1 MDLGALFG
9 GSSAPARLLIERDQF
24 VLDGQN
30 FTVRAGCVHY
40 FRVHPD
46 LWEDRLA
53 RIAALGLNAVQTYV
67 PWNYHQAW
75 NASSLGPARVD
86 LDSPSRDLPRFLRLA
101 HGLGLRVVLRPGPYV
116 CGEFEFGGLPAWLLR
131 DGPIELRTDA
141 EPYMG
146 HVERWWG
153 ELLPRLRREGLMLDD
168 GGPVMLV
175 QIENECAASLRPRVL
190 VAAGET
196 ARHQSGE
203 RERAE
208 REQREQTR
216 RGAEGSR
223 ESPPHM
229 LLSHWCEYVPNPYL
243 GPIAYAKPLHT
254 SPAAALRYGH
264 FGDVSEVEAD
274 RRYLERLADLA
285 RRHLG
290 TPPPRLPRSPAAPR
304 TRLRDTSMACPAG
317 DGAQLFT
324 SDPDDL
330 AKLTRGTLSPSAS
343 RLGSEERRPPTS
355 RSERRRGPHALP
367 PPSRRRSSQ
376 VLTTVDSCDVPEDA
390 WAAQRSF
397 NPPGRSPFFCSELW
411 VGWFAHWGE
420 PARPNLAAQRARD
433 VAERLRRVL
442 AVNGGTGSVS
452 LYMAHGGTSFGWWA
466 GANTA
471 DGMYLP
477 DTPSYDYGA
486 PIGEG
491 GGHGL
496 DEAGGD
502 KYAALQS
509 VLLEAPSGGGSSV
522 PSSSP
527 SASRPPSPPA
537 EPQPLREEPPP
548 PRRLSST
555 VEVELPEAV
564 RLMEAETLAA
574 LSGGGR
580 CCDELPLP
588 MEEVGC
594 DYGIVVYETE
604 LPAGGGGPLQVSRL
618 RDRLLA
624 FVDGEFVGRMYRQ
637 QGWGRADPKGLLM
650 PPPRPYP
657 RTLRLLVEN
666 LGRVGFVDLP
676 WFSRT
681 FLLDQRKGI
690 LGGVWLN
697 GTLLNRTGPDGQA
710 GWRTHCL
717 PFDDAQ
723 LDVLRRLP
731 ARQPSGL
738 LDTAG
743 SVALGAGSVALDAG
757 SVAVS
762 VAGAMLH
769 LAQGSD
775 RDSPP
780 SLPSSLPSSQPP
792 SAATATFYRGAFELP
807 SADAG
812 ADAWLALGGGWAHGT
827 AWVNGWHLGRYW
839 LPEGPQRSLYV
850 PGPLLREGGNELLLL
865 SLDVA
870 EAEADGQ
877 PRWARLYPSP
887 NHTGARSAP
896 QETAAASSRQLQIYS
911 YAAAYSA
918 TKLTSANAR
927 HAVVDAFSHLEG
939 LLSLG
944 SKIIRLRA
952 PAEPA
957 AQRPSAAP
965 IVAAIAAAGALLALV
980 AAAYVFRAGRL
991 RRPWRRRDRALAR
1004 RFFLV

>member
-101 HGLGLRVVLRPGPYV
+101 HGLRLRVVLRPGPYV

-175 QIENECAASLRPRVL
+175 QIENE
-190 VAAGET
+190 
-196 ARHQSGE
+196 
-203 RERAE
+203 
-208 REQREQTR
+208 
-216 RGAEGSR
+216 
-223 ESPPHM
+223 
-229 LLSHWCEYVPNPYL
+229 
-243 GPIAYAKPLHT
+243 
-254 SPAAALRYGH
+254 YGH

-285 RRHLG
+285 RRHL
-290 TPPPRLPRSPAAPR
+290 
-304 TRLRDTSMACPAG
+304 G

-343 RLGSEERRPPTS
+343 RLGSE
-355 RSERRRGPHALP
+355 
-367 PPSRRRSSQ
+367 

-743 SVALGAGSVALDAG
+743 SVALDAG

>member
-175 QIENECAASLRPRVL
+175 QIENE
-190 VAAGET
+190 
-196 ARHQSGE
+196 
-203 RERAE
+203 
-208 REQREQTR
+208 
-216 RGAEGSR
+216 
-223 ESPPHM
+223 
-229 LLSHWCEYVPNPYL
+229 
-243 GPIAYAKPLHT
+243 
-254 SPAAALRYGH
+254 YGH

-304 TRLRDTSMACPAG
+304 TRLRDTSMAW
-317 DGAQLFT
+317 
-324 SDPDDL
+324 
-330 AKLTRGTLSPSAS
+330 
-343 RLGSEERRPPTS
+343 
-355 RSERRRGPHALP
+355 PHALP

-527 SASRPPSPPA
+527 SASRPPPPPA

-780 SLPSSLPSSQPP
+780 SLPSLLPSSQPP

>member
-175 QIENECAASLRPRVL
+175 QIENE
-190 VAAGET
+190 
-196 ARHQSGE
+196 
-203 RERAE
+203 
-208 REQREQTR
+208 
-216 RGAEGSR
+216 
-223 ESPPHM
+223 
-229 LLSHWCEYVPNPYL
+229 
-243 GPIAYAKPLHT
+243 
-254 SPAAALRYGH
+254 YGH

-285 RRHLG
+285 RRHL
-290 TPPPRLPRSPAAPR
+290 
-304 TRLRDTSMACPAG
+304 G

-343 RLGSEERRPPTS
+343 RLGSE
-355 RSERRRGPHALP
+355 
-367 PPSRRRSSQ
+367 

-743 SVALGAGSVALDAG
+743 SVALDAG

-991 RRPWRRRDRALAR
+991 RRPWRRRDRAFAR

>member
-1 MDLGALFG
+1 
-9 GSSAPARLLIERDQF
+9 
-24 VLDGQN
+24 
-30 FTVRAGCVHY
+30 
-40 FRVHPD
+40 
-46 LWEDRLA
+46 
-53 RIAALGLNAVQTYV
+53 
-67 PWNYHQAW
+67 
-75 NASSLGPARVD
+75 
-86 LDSPSRDLPRFLRLA
+86 
-101 HGLGLRVVLRPGPYV
+101 VVLRPGPYV

-175 QIENECAASLRPRVL
+175 QIENE
-190 VAAGET
+190 
-196 ARHQSGE
+196 
-203 RERAE
+203 
-208 REQREQTR
+208 
-216 RGAEGSR
+216 
-223 ESPPHM
+223 
-229 LLSHWCEYVPNPYL
+229 
-243 GPIAYAKPLHT
+243 
-254 SPAAALRYGH
+254 YGH

-285 RRHLG
+285 RRHL
-290 TPPPRLPRSPAAPR
+290 
-304 TRLRDTSMACPAG
+304 G

-343 RLGSEERRPPTS
+343 RLGSE
-355 RSERRRGPHALP
+355 
-367 PPSRRRSSQ
+367 

-433 VAERLRRVL
+433 VAGRLRRVL

-491 GGHGL
+491 GRHGL

-548 PRRLSST
+548 PRLLSST
-555 VEVELPEAV
+555 VEVELREAV
-564 RLMEAETLAA
+564 GLMEAETLAA

-731 ARQPSGL
+731 ARQPPGL
-738 LDTAG
+738 LDT
-743 SVALGAGSVALDAG
+743 
-757 SVAVS
+757 
-762 VAGAMLH
+762 
-769 LAQGSD
+769 
-775 RDSPP
+775 
-780 SLPSSLPSSQPP
+780 
-792 SAATATFYRGAFELP
+792 SARA
-807 SADAG
+807 
-812 ADAWLALGGGWAHGT
+812 AW
-827 AWVNGWHLGRYW
+827 R
-839 LPEGPQRSLYV
+839 
-850 PGPLLREGGNELLLL
+850 
-865 SLDVA
+865 
-870 EAEADGQ
+870 
-877 PRWARLYPSP
+877 
-887 NHTGARSAP
+887 
-896 QETAAASSRQLQIYS
+896 
-911 YAAAYSA
+911 
-918 TKLTSANAR
+918 
-927 HAVVDAFSHLEG
+927 
-939 LLSLG
+939 
-944 SKIIRLRA
+944 
-952 PAEPA
+952 
-957 AQRPSAAP
+957 
-965 IVAAIAAAGALLALV
+965 
-980 AAAYVFRAGRL
+980 
-991 RRPWRRRDRALAR
+991 
-1004 RFFLV
+1004 